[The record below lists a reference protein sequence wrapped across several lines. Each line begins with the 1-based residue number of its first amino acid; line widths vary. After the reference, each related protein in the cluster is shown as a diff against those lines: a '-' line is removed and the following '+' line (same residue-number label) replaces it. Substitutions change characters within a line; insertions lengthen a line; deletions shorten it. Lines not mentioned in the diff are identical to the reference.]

1 MQLQA
6 MLNMNSADKNLARP
20 RMMTEQFLGAC
31 ICQKIN
37 KLTDKEQQHV
47 RKMSHFLMLGPEE
60 QSQYVFFYFNIL
72 SSNLK
77 METVGNMFSQGKM
90 SVNKK
95 WDITDK
101 ENKCDGFSHFNHRL
115 FIGVLASTPLQLLH
129 LHSYLHLEALFKLQT
144 SHHPLCAIISS
155 TLFFCTCHSQFFINR
170 ASGFIIFS
178 HPVRF

>member
-47 RKMSHFLMLGPEE
+47 RKMSHFLMLGPKE

-90 SVNKK
+90 SVNKSG
-95 WDITDK
+95 I
-101 ENKCDGFSHFNHRL
+101 
-115 FIGVLASTPLQLLH
+115 LLTKKTNVMVF
-129 LHSYLHLEALFKLQT
+129 L
-144 SHHPLCAIISS
+144 ISV
-155 TLFFCTCHSQFFINR
+155 TVAQAFYWR
-170 ASGFIIFS
+170 ASLNSSSAPSSSFIPSSRSFI
-178 HPVRF
+178 

>member
-20 RMMTEQFLGAC
+20 RMVTEQFLGAC

-90 SVNKK
+90 SVNKSGILLTK
-95 WDITDK
+95 KTNVMVFPISVT
-101 ENKCDGFSHFNHRL
+101 GF

-155 TLFFCTCHSQFFINR
+155 TLFFCTCHSQFFINL